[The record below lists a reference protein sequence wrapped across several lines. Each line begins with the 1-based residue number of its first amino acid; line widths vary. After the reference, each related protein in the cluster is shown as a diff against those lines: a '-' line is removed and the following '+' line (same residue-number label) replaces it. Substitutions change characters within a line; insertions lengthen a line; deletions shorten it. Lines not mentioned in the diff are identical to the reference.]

1 MLSVYEGFP
10 NPDRKDDVVPAL
22 QLKLVALV
30 LIRLKTFLTELFN
43 RVLIDKF
50 VLCFEIVFKLLP
62 PLFELINS
70 IISLLILHGVL
81 YDSQV
86 FVEIEHSH

>member
-50 VLCFEIVFKLLP
+50 VLRFEIVFKLLP